1 MAGLAWRFQEVHT
14 LDGAFSK
21 ALMKHISWTVRGVGI
36 LAWYFVFLSYFLFH
50 FVPASRQKQGQRGQ
64 MFMGISGLIA
74 YNIRQHI
81 CNRGKDHSD
90 SSGANRPFD

>member
-1 MAGLAWRFQEVHT
+1 
-14 LDGAFSK
+14 
-21 ALMKHISWTVRGVGI
+21 
-36 LAWYFVFLSYFLFH
+36 
-50 FVPASRQKQGQRGQ
+50 
-64 MFMGISGLIA
+64 MGISGLIA